1 MLQLSGAATSAE
13 RYPVVSSN
21 VDFARR
27 FLIVPHKPRIHA
39 VVTLERCHVDL
50 LVRAGSGV
58 DIRIGGPL
66 CLTVDD
72 L

>member
-1 MLQLSGAATSAE
+1 MG
-13 RYPVVSSN
+13 SN
-21 VDFARR
+21 IDFTRR

-39 VVTLERCHVDL
+39 VVACKRFHVDL

-66 CLTVDD
+66 RLSVDD
-72 L
+72 